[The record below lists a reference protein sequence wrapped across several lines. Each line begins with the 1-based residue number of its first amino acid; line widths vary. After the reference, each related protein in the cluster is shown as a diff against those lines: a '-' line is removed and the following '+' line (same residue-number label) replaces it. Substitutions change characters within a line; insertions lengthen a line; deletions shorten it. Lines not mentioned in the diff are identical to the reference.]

1 MKKDDKK
8 LIFMRMFLALV
19 VIFVVIYFVSVI
31 AGFTPFYNMMVEKNA
46 LADIHTDADIANL
59 LIDERYEDLYKV
71 KEQITDTS
79 SHDAISNVLQ
89 TYKGSEQFGD
99 LRFLCKGKV
108 YDVYAA
114 EVEDEIEQIQS
125 FSGLNQR
132 ACSGVYEDSM
142 VRRACLAFYIPVVGS
157 EYIDGLVS
165 IVPVRDESGK
175 HFIDAS
181 PVLNDRALAVA
192 VITENSDGN
201 NVLASSVRDELDY
214 SIGNNFY
221 TFIDSVA
228 QDKDMGNQVLVAL
241 RAGEDVVRIT
251 IGGKSHTVAF
261 KSLQSADDTMYVVS
275 LSASDT
281 LLADEMLYLAHIV
294 FLIIIALGAFVIL
307 LIYAVL
313 YHKSARKQIKLVS
326 YTYPNIECPNFE
338 QFKLD
343 VINTLGVSPVAIRKY
358 SIVAFKISSYQSLL
372 KHFGDEETEEII
384 KEAATIFA
392 GVCEYE
398 ETYAYMGNG
407 VFVLC
412 LKYND
417 STSFSR
423 RLGIIKA
430 ISKKNQDALDRG
442 VQLRFYIGVCHAFGG
457 TKGTAAEMVENAITA
472 CGIARERANRQF
484 VVYDLKTNEKLAKD
498 EKIES
503 MMEDSLKNGDF
514 KVFLQPKYNIKHD
527 RIDSAEALVRW
538 FDHSTADYIF
548 PGDFI
553 GLFETNGFI
562 VKLDHYVYLEVL
574 KYFQTAVAR
583 GEKIVPISVNVSR
596 VTASMKDFLRFY
608 IENKKKYNI
617 GDGVLTLEFTESFAM
632 EDTETILHIV
642 EALHKNG
649 IGCSLDDFGSG
660 YSSFNVLKSVP
671 FDELKLDKCLID
683 PGYNASNDDIMLKS
697 VVELAKSLGMRI
709 VQEGVETEEM
719 LNRVTAFGCDVAQG
733 YYYAKAIRMEEYRI
747 FIDTNTSI
755 KYKSKVK

>member
-132 ACSGVYEDSM
+132 ACSGVYEDAM

-181 PVLNDRALAVA
+181 PVLNDCALAVA

-228 QDKDMGNQVLVAL
+228 QDKDIGNQVLVAL

-307 LIYAVL
+307 LVYAVL

-423 RLGIIKA
+423 RIGIIKA

-538 FDHSTADYIF
+538 FDHSKADYIF